1 MADLEMMPEAIAEE
15 AGTQMADLKADIAEV
30 SAQAAAID
38 LAPAVDIEPAKEE
51 RKRTLSL
58 SSLLKNRDRS
68 PQWPIRSILLTAMQ
82 FLAMERALSARY
94 QTLLTELSRV

>member
-51 RKRTLSL
+51 KKEDSL
-58 SSLLKNRDRS
+58 AQFTPEEQR
-68 PQWPIRSILLTAMQ
+68 QIILLTAMQ